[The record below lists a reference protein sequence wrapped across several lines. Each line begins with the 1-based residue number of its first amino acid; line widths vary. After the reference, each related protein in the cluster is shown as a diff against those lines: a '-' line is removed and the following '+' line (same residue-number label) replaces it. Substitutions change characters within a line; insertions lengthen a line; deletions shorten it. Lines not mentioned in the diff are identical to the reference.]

1 MGIDLAGRVMERVEV
16 SLSICEYWRCVKAAE
31 QAGMELEEW
40 LRDAVEHY
48 LADCGDLDGV

>member
-1 MGIDLAGRVMERVEV
+1 MERVEV

-40 LRDAVEHY
+40 LRDAVERY
-48 LADCGDLDGV
+48 LDDRSD